1 VTEGP
6 LVATAW
12 LAAHLTDASLRV
24 VDVRW
29 YLDPTRHGRA
39 AYDAG
44 HIPGARFMDLDAD
57 LAAPGGQKGGGLGR
71 HPWPS
76 PEQVAD
82 VMGKAG
88 IDQSTFVVAYDD
100 QAGAI
105 AARLWYVLRAHGHR
119 SVAVLDGGITKWV
132 AEGRPLSTDVPPIE
146 HRIFVPRFDPA
157 WVVSKQQMIDRD
169 PRELVIDARASE
181 RYRGEQE
188 PIDSQAGHIPGA
200 INVPYASNFTG
211 GPVPV
216 MRPADELR
224 ELYAGVGA
232 DERRPIVYCG
242 SGVTSC
248 HTVLAL
254 KRAGLPAT
262 LYPGSWSE
270 WSSDPSL
277 PVKTGAD

>member
-1 VTEGP
+1 MTEGP
-6 LVATAW
+6 VVDTDW
-12 LAAHLTDASLRV
+12 LAAHLTDAALRV
-24 VDVRW
+24 VDARW
-29 YLDPTRHGRA
+29 YLDPNRHGRA

-57 LAAPGGQKGGGLGR
+57 LAAPGGQKGGALGR

-76 PEQVAD
+76 PEQVSG
-82 VMGKAG
+82 VMGNAG
-88 IDQSTFVVAYDD
+88 IDESTFVVAYDD

-146 HRIFVPRFDPA
+146 RRTFVPRFDPA
-157 WVVSKQQMIDRD
+157 TVVSKQQMVDRD
-169 PRELVIDARASE
+169 PHDIVIDVRAAE

-188 PIDSQAGHIPGA
+188 PIDTKAGHIPGA
-200 INVPYASNFTG
+200 INVPYASNLTG

-216 MRPADELR
+216 LRPADELR
-224 ELYAGVGA
+224 DLYASVGA
-232 DERRPIVYCG
+232 SERRPIVYCG

-254 KRAGLPAT
+254 ERASLAAT